1 MAWTLAATRS
11 DFGDRNVMG
20 VACAARRLALYSL
33 PDGIFAT
40 SDICPHLGASL
51 SQGSVVEGF
60 VECPYHFALFD
71 IRTGAA
77 DGGVTTRSLR
87 TFATRVEHDAIY
99 VDLPDAEE
107 TGS

>member
-1 MAWTLAATRS
+1 MPWTLAARRG

-20 VACAARRLALYSL
+20 VACGAGRLALYQL

-40 SDICPHLGASL
+40 SDICPHLGAPL
-51 SQGSVVEGF
+51 SHGCVVEGF

-71 IRTGAA
+71 IRTGAP
-77 DGGVTTRSLR
+77 DGAITTRSVR
-87 TFATRVEHDAIY
+87 TFATKVEHDDIY

-107 TGS
+107 TA

>member
-1 MAWTLAATRS
+1 MPWTQVAKRE
-11 DFGDRNVMG
+11 DFGDLQVMG
-20 VACAARRLALYSL
+20 VACPAGRLALFML

-51 SQGSVVEGF
+51 SQGCVVEGF

-77 DGGVTTRSLR
+77 DGGVTSRGVH
-87 TFATRVEHDAIY
+87 TFATKVEHDAIY